1 VEQAARQVIERASGG
16 RLILS
21 FGGGLSPGTP
31 KENILAL
38 VQAARAARP
47 EPAEG

>member
-38 VQAARAARP
+38 VQAAAM
-47 EPAEG
+47 